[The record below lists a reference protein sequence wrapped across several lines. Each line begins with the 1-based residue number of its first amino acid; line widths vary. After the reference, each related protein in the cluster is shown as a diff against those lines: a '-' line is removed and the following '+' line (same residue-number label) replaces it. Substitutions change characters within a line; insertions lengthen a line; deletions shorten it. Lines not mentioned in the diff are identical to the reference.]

1 MSNKVT
7 LSDFCFSP
15 YGKKFRAFVVMVR
28 NSELNLFKELC
39 IEVYIRAPD
48 LGCLSIIV
56 FLAMLSFFVF
66 CFFPGTG
73 TAHVGRTV
81 VQKPR
86 AMNQCATCVTS
97 RIGCGQQKVNIR
109 F

>member
-28 NSELNLFKELC
+28 NFELNLFKELC

-48 LGCLSIIV
+48 LGCRSIIV
-56 FLAMLSFFVF
+56 FLAMPLFFVF
-66 CFFPGTG
+66 FFFAGTG
-73 TAHVGRTV
+73 TAHIGRTV

-97 RIGCGQQKVNIR
+97 RIGCSQRKLNII